1 MKSGLGFLILFILPV
16 LISCGQPE
24 PKPVKPPSDK
34 EIQESLI
41 RVNRE
46 LNRRESGEI
55 DAYVSKSKLNV
66 TRTGTGLRYEIY
78 KHGNGQKAQAG
89 MTAQVRFSVSLL
101 DGKVCYSSDSSGAE
115 TFLID
120 HDEVE
125 SGLHEGI
132 KLMREGDRA
141 KFILPSHLA
150 HGLIGDRAKIPA
162 RSPIVYDIELIQLKK

>member
-1 MKSGLGFLILFILPV
+1 MKSIWGLFSLLVLPV
-16 LISCGQPE
+16 LVSCGQSAQ
-24 PKPVKPPSDK
+24 PVRKQPTES

-46 LNRRESGEI
+46 LNRRESIQI
-55 DAYVSKSKLNV
+55 DTYIKKENLDV
-66 TRTGTGLRYEIY
+66 TRTGTGLRYQIY
-78 KHGNGQKAQAG
+78 ERGEGRIAKPG
-89 MTAQVRFSVSLL
+89 MHAKVSFTVSLL
-101 DGKVCYSSDSSGAE
+101 DGKVCYSSDSSGTE
-115 TFLID
+115 SFLID

-150 HGLIGDRAKIPA
+150 HGLIGDKAKIPA
-162 RSPIVYDIELIQLKK
+162 RSPIVYDIKLIQLY